1 MMTQLPAE
9 AQAYLQ
15 LNYLLYLVEVMRA
28 PMLGERPMLISY
40 VVTILGAIGG
50 WALAFVFYA
59 YFRRRIAYWL

>member
-1 MMTQLPAE
+1 MPGPNMFGRWHVSQ
-9 AQAYLQ
+9 
-15 LNYLLYLVEVMRA
+15 